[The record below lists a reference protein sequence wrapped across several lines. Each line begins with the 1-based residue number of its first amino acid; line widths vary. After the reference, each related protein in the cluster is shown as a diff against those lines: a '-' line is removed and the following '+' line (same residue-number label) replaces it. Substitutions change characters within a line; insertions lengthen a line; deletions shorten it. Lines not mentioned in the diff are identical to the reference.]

1 MLKFI
6 RLQEYKV
13 MIYRLLLVYLFYAV
27 SRFLF
32 FIYNY
37 SYLEID
43 SILEYVRLSYHGLA
57 FDTTAIFY
65 LNSVFVLFS
74 MLPLVVNTRIGYQK
88 FLCFVYFF
96 TNLIGM
102 VLNFVD
108 LIYYKFN
115 FSRTTVSEW
124 DVIEHES
131 NLPQMFTR
139 FAVSYWHVF
148 LLFILLAALWMY
160 LYRKVKV
167 HTKPYAKS
175 LPAYILSSVFCFLIM
190 ATLMVG
196 GIRGDFKYST
206 RPINLV
212 DANRHVSKIQ
222 HADFVLNT
230 PFAIIRT
237 FNKITFKK
245 VAFDLPKSEVDSLAQ
260 PIKTYQKIVPNKPN
274 IVVFIT
280 ESYSREYIGAF
291 NDSTKIKDYVSYTPF
306 LDSLATKS
314 LIFNNA
320 YANGRKSIHG
330 MSSVLAGIPS
340 FKDAFTSSPYANQD
354 IESVVSIL
362 NNEGYDTSFFH
373 GAPNGSMGFLGFSN
387 ILGFDQYY
395 GKTEFNNDLLFDGVW
410 GIWDAPFFQYT
421 KEVLDGKTTPFFS
434 TIFTVTSHEP
444 YIIPK
449 EFEGVFPKG
458 TLPMHQCVGYTDF
471 AFKQFFEAA
480 KKEPWFDNT
489 IFIITADHT
498 NQIHYREQYL
508 NTINRYA
515 VPILI
520 YTPNEEYIGVR
531 SELAQQIDIYPTI
544 LNMIGYDKPF
554 RSWGRSLVNN
564 NTDRMPPYVM
574 NFNGKNYQYIKGNII
589 CIFDG
594 VKAIGFYDVND
605 LKLEKNL
612 IANRTKEMDAVEL
625 SCKAFLKDY
634 FDRITDRN
642 L

>member
-1 MLKFI
+1 MLRFL
-6 RLQEYKV
+6 RLEEYKV
-13 MIYRLLLVYLFYAV
+13 MIYRVLLVYFFYTT

-37 SYLEID
+37 SILEID
-43 SILEYVRLSYHGLA
+43 SIFEYFRLSYHGLA

-65 LNSVFVLFS
+65 LNSLFVLFS
-74 MLPLVVNTRIGYQK
+74 MLPLLVNTQKGYQK
-88 FLCFVYFF
+88 FLFVIYFL

-102 VLNFVD
+102 ALNFVD

-115 FSRTTVSEW
+115 FSRTTISEW
-124 DVIEHES
+124 DVIENES
-131 NLPQMFTR
+131 NLPQMFAR

-148 LLFILLAALWMY
+148 LLFFMAAALWIF
-160 LYRKVKV
+160 LYKKVELSA
-167 HTKPYAKS
+167 KPYAKGRI
-175 LPAYILSSVFCFLIM
+175 AYVFTSVVSFLVI

-196 GIRGDFKYST
+196 GIRGDFKKST

-212 DANRHVSKIQ
+212 DASRHVAKIQ

-237 FNKITFKK
+237 FNKNTFKK
-245 VAFDLPKSEVDSLAQ
+245 MSFSVPEAEIDRLIQ
-260 PIKTYQKIVPNKPN
+260 PIKTYPKSTEHKPN

-280 ESYSREYIGAF
+280 ESYGREYIGAF
-291 NDSTKIKDYVSYTPF
+291 NNPTDIEDYVSYTPF

-320 YANGRKSIHG
+320 FANGRKSIHG

-354 IESVVSIL
+354 IESVVSVL
-362 NNEGYDTSFFH
+362 NSEGYDTSFFH

-387 ILGFDQYY
+387 ILGFDHYY
-395 GKTEFNNDLLFDGVW
+395 GKTEFNNDALFDGVW
-410 GIWDAPFFQYT
+410 GIWDAPFFQFMKT
-421 KEVLDGKTTPFFS
+421 TLDAKTTPFFS
-434 TIFTVTSHEP
+434 TIFTVSSHEP
-444 YIIPK
+444 YIVPK
-449 EFEGVFPKG
+449 EYEGVFPKG
-458 TLPMHQCVGYTDF
+458 KVPMHQCVGYTDF

-480 KKEPWFDNT
+480 KKEPWFQNT
-489 IFIITADHT
+489 IFVITADHS
-498 NQIHYREQYL
+498 NQTYYKEQYL
-508 NTINRYA
+508 NPINRYA

-520 YTPNEEYIGVR
+520 YSSNEEYIGVN

-544 LNMIGYDKPF
+544 LDMVGYNKPF
-554 RSWGRSLVNN
+554 RSWGRSLVDNSLDKM
-564 NTDRMPPYVM
+564 TPYVM
-574 NFNGKNYQYIKGNII
+574 NFNGQNYQYSKGNII

-594 VKAIGFYDVND
+594 VKAVGFYDIND
-605 LKLEKNL
+605 LRLETNL

-625 SCKAFLKDY
+625 ACKAFLKDY
-634 FDRITDRN
+634 FDKIIDRN

>member
-13 MIYRLLLVYLFYAV
+13 MIYRLLLAYFFYAV

-37 SYLEID
+37 SYLEIE
-43 SILEYVRLSYHGLA
+43 SFLEYVRLSYHGLA

-65 LNSVFVLFS
+65 LNSLFVLFS
-74 MLPLVVNTRIGYQK
+74 MFPLVVNTRKGYQK
-88 FLCFVYFF
+88 FLFIIYFL

-102 VLNFVD
+102 ALNFVD

-131 NLPQMFTR
+131 NLPQMFGR
-139 FAVSYWHVF
+139 FAISYWHVF
-148 LLFILLAALWMY
+148 LLFFLVAALWIF
-160 LYRKVKV
+160 LYNKVKV
-167 HTKPYAKS
+167 QTKPYAKS
-175 LPAYILSSVFCFLIM
+175 LPFYLLSSVVCFLIM

-237 FNKITFKK
+237 FNKKTFKK
-245 VAFDLPKSEVDSLAQ
+245 VVYDLPKSVVDSLVQ
-260 PIKTYQKIVPNKPN
+260 PIKTYKKTIPNKPN
-274 IVVFIT
+274 VVVFIT
-280 ESYSREYIGAF
+280 ESYSREYMGAF
-291 NDSTKIKDYVSYTPF
+291 NDLAKIKDYVGYTPF

-320 YANGRKSIHG
+320 FANGRKSIHG

-354 IESVVSIL
+354 MESVVSIL
-362 NNEGYDTSFFH
+362 NDEGYDTSFFH

-387 ILGFDQYY
+387 ILGFDNYY

-410 GIWDAPFFQYT
+410 GIWDAPFFQFT
-421 KEVLDGKTTPFFS
+421 KEVLDAKTTPFFS

-444 YIIPK
+444 YIVPK

-480 KKEPWFDNT
+480 KKEPWFENT

-498 NQIHYREQYL
+498 NQIYYKEQYL
-508 NTINRYA
+508 NPINRYA

-520 YTPNEEYIGVR
+520 YSPNEEYIGIR

-544 LNMIGYDKPF
+544 LDMVGYTKPF

-564 NTDRMPPYVM
+564 SADRMPPYVM
-574 NFNGKNYQYIKGNII
+574 NFNGQNYQYTKGNII

-594 VKAIGFYDVND
+594 VKAVGFYDVHD

-612 IANRTKEMDAVEL
+612 IANRTEEMDAVEL

-634 FDRITDRN
+634 FDRIIDRN

>member
-13 MIYRLLLVYLFYAV
+13 MIYRLLLVYFFYTV

-43 SILEYVRLSYHGLA
+43 SISEYLRLSYHGIA

-65 LNSVFVLFS
+65 LNSLFVLLS
-74 MLPLVVNTRIGYQK
+74 MFPLLINTRKGYQK
-88 FLCFVYFF
+88 LLFFVYFL

-102 VLNFVD
+102 ALNFVD

-115 FSRTTVSEW
+115 YSRTTVSEW
-124 DVIEHES
+124 DVIKHES
-131 NLPQMFTR
+131 NLLPMFGR

-148 LLFILLAALWMY
+148 LLFFLVTALWIS
-160 LYRKVKV
+160 LYKKVKV
-167 HTKPYAKS
+167 HTKPYAKG
-175 LPAYILSSVFCFLIM
+175 LFAYFLSSVVCFLTM

-237 FNKITFKK
+237 FNKVTFKK
-245 VAFDLPKSEVDSLAQ
+245 VAYDLPKSVVDSLAQ
-260 PIKTYQKIVPNKPN
+260 PIKTYQKAVQKPPNV
-274 IVVFIT
+274 VVFIT
-280 ESYSREYIGAF
+280 ESYSREYMGAF
-291 NDSTKIKDYVSYTPF
+291 NDPSVIKDYVSYTPF

-340 FKDAFTSSPYANQD
+340 FKDAYTSSPYANQD

-387 ILGFDQYY
+387 ILGFDHYY

-421 KEVLDGKTTPFFS
+421 KEVLDTKTTPFFS

-449 EFEGVFPKG
+449 EYEGVFPKG

-471 AFKQFFEAA
+471 AYKQFFEAA
-480 KKEPWFDNT
+480 KKEPWFENT

-498 NQIHYREQYL
+498 NQIHYKEQYL

-520 YTPNEEYIGVR
+520 YSPNEEYIGVNE
-531 SELAQQIDIYPTI
+531 ELAQQIDIYPTI
-544 LNMIGYDKPF
+544 LDMIGYNKPF
-554 RSWGRSLVNN
+554 RSWGRSLVN
-564 NTDRMPPYVM
+564 TSVDRMPPYVM
-574 NFNGKNYQYIKGNII
+574 NFNNQNYQYSKGNII

-594 VKAIGFYDVND
+594 EKAIGFYDIND
-605 LKLEKNL
+605 LKFEKNL

-634 FDRITDRN
+634 FDRIIDRN

>member
-1 MLKFI
+1 MLKFL

-13 MIYRLLLVYLFYAV
+13 MIYRILLVYFFYAV

-32 FIYNY
+32 FIYNC
-37 SYLEID
+37 SFLEID
-43 SILEYVRLSYHGLA
+43 SIFEYIRLSYHGLA

-65 LNSVFVLFS
+65 LNSLFVLFS
-74 MLPLVVNTRIGYQK
+74 MLPFVVNTHKTYQK
-88 FLCFVYFF
+88 FLFFIYFM

-102 VLNFVD
+102 ALNFVD

-124 DVIEHES
+124 DVIENES
-131 NLPQMFTR
+131 NLVQMFGR

-148 LLFILLAALWMY
+148 LLFFMASALWIF
-160 LYRKVKV
+160 LYKKVKV
-167 HTKPYAKS
+167 STKPYTKGLVS
-175 LPAYILSSVFCFLIM
+175 YLFTSVVSFLIM

-196 GIRGDFKYST
+196 GIRGDFKHST

-212 DANRHVSKIQ
+212 DANRHVTNIQ

-230 PFAIIRT
+230 PFAIMRT

-245 VAFDLPKSEVDSLAQ
+245 VSFDVRKSVVDSLAQ
-260 PIKTYQKIVPNKPN
+260 PMKVYQKTIQKKPN

-291 NDSTKIKDYVSYTPF
+291 NNPTQIKDYVSYTPF
-306 LDSLATKS
+306 LDSLSTKS

-320 YANGRKSIHG
+320 FANGRKSIHG

-340 FKDAFTSSPYANQD
+340 FKDAFTSSPFANQKV
-354 IESVVSIL
+354 ESVVSVL
-362 NNEGYDTSFFH
+362 NEEGYDTSFFH

-387 ILGFDQYY
+387 ILGFDHYY

-421 KEVLDGKTTPFFS
+421 KEVLDAKTTPFFS
-434 TIFTVTSHEP
+434 TIFTVSSHEP
-444 YIIPK
+444 YIVPK

-458 TLPMHQCVGYTDF
+458 NLPMHQCVGYTDY

-480 KKEPWFDNT
+480 KKEPWFENT

-498 NQIHYREQYL
+498 NQIYYKEHYL
-508 NTINRYA
+508 NPINRYA

-520 YTPNEEYIGVR
+520 YSPNEEYIGVN

-544 LNMIGYDKPF
+544 LDMIGYDKPF
-554 RSWGRSLVNN
+554 RSWGRSLVDNSEVK
-564 NTDRMPPYVM
+564 MPPYVI
-574 NFNGKNYQYIKGNII
+574 NFNGQNYQYSKGNII

-594 VKAIGFYDVND
+594 VKAIGFYDISDIN
-605 LKLEKNL
+605 LETNL
-612 IANRTKEMDAVEL
+612 IANRTKEMDTVEL
-625 SCKAFLKDY
+625 ACKAFLKDY
-634 FDRITDRN
+634 FDRIIDRN

>member
-1 MLKFI
+1 M
-6 RLQEYKV
+6 EYIK
-13 MIYRLLLVYLFYAV
+13 
-27 SRFLF
+27 
-32 FIYNY
+32 
-37 SYLEID
+37 
-43 SILEYVRLSYHGLA
+43 LSYHGLA

-65 LNSVFVLFS
+65 LNSLFVFFS
-74 MLPLVVNTRIGYQK
+74 MLPLVVNTQKGYQK
-88 FLCFVYFF
+88 FLFFVYFF

-102 VLNFVD
+102 ALNFVD

-131 NLPQMFTR
+131 NLTQMFFR

-148 LLFILLAALWMY
+148 LLFTLTTALWIF
-160 LYRKVKV
+160 LYKSIKVRV
-167 HTKPYAKS
+167 KPYEKGLIS
-175 LPAYILSSVFCFLIM
+175 YILSSVFSFLIM
-190 ATLMVG
+190 TTLMVG
-196 GIRGDFKYST
+196 GIRGDFKHST

-237 FNKITFKK
+237 FNKKTFKK
-245 VAFDLPKSEVDSLAQ
+245 VSFDLQKSVVDRLAQ
-260 PIKTYQKIVPNKPN
+260 PIKTYPKTVENRPN

-280 ESYSREYIGAF
+280 ESYSREYMGAF
-291 NDSTKIKDYVSYTPF
+291 NNPTDIKDYVGYTPF

-320 YANGRKSIHG
+320 FANGRKSIHG

-340 FKDAFTSSPYANQD
+340 FKDAFTSSPYANQKM
-354 IESVVSIL
+354 ESVVSIL
-362 NNEGYDTSFFH
+362 NKEGYDTSFFH

-387 ILGFDQYY
+387 ILGFDHYY

-410 GIWDAPFFQYT
+410 GIWDVPFFQYT
-421 KEVLDGKTTPFFS
+421 KEVLDAKTTPFFS

-444 YIIPK
+444 YIVPE

-480 KKEPWFDNT
+480 KKEPWFENT

-498 NQIHYREQYL
+498 NQIYYKEQYL
-508 NTINRYA
+508 NPINRYA

-520 YTPNEEYIGVR
+520 YSPNKEYIGVN

-544 LNMIGYDKPF
+544 LDLVGYDKPF
-554 RSWGRSLVNN
+554 RSWGRSLVNDSL
-564 NTDRMPPYVM
+564 DRMPPYVM
-574 NFNGKNYQYIKGNII
+574 NFNGQNYQYSKGNII

-594 VKAIGFYDVND
+594 VKAIGFYDIND
-605 LKLEKNL
+605 LRLENNL

-634 FDRITDRN
+634 FDRIIDRN

>member
-1 MLKFI
+1 MLKYL

-13 MIYRLLLVYLFYAV
+13 MIYRVLLVYFFYTV

-37 SYLEID
+37 SFLEID
-43 SILEYVRLSYHGLA
+43 SASEYIRLSYHGLA

-65 LNSVFVLFS
+65 LNSLFVLFS
-74 MLPLVVNTRIGYQK
+74 MLPLRVNTQKGYQK
-88 FLCFVYFF
+88 FLFIIYFL

-102 VLNFVD
+102 ALNFVD

-124 DVIEHES
+124 DVIENES
-131 NLPQMFTR
+131 NLPQMFAR

-148 LLFILLAALWMY
+148 LLFILTVALWIF
-160 LYRKVKV
+160 LYKKVKV
-167 HTKPYAKS
+167 STKPYAKS
-175 LPAYILSSVFCFLIM
+175 LTAYVLTSVVSFLIM

-212 DANRHVSKIQ
+212 DANRHATKIQ

-237 FNKITFKK
+237 FNKKTFKK
-245 VAFDLPKSEVDSLAQ
+245 VSFDLQKSVVDSLAQ
-260 PIKTYQKIVPNKPN
+260 PMKVYQKTVPNKPN

-291 NDSTKIKDYVSYTPF
+291 NDPTQIKDYVGYSPF

-320 YANGRKSIHG
+320 FANGRKSIHG

-340 FKDAFTSSPYANQD
+340 FKDAFTSSPFANQD
-354 IESVVSIL
+354 VESVVSVL
-362 NNEGYDTSFFH
+362 NDEGYDSSFFH
-373 GAPNGSMGFLGFSN
+373 GAPNGSMGFLVFSN
-387 ILGFDQYY
+387 ILGFDHYY

-410 GIWDAPFFQYT
+410 GIWDDPFFQYT
-421 KEVLDGKTTPFFS
+421 KEVLDTKTTPFFS

-444 YIIPK
+444 YIVPK
-449 EFEGVFPKG
+449 EYEGVFPKG

-480 KKEPWFDNT
+480 KKEPWFENT

-498 NQIHYREQYL
+498 NQIYYKEQYL
-508 NTINRYA
+508 NPINRYA

-520 YTPNEEYIGVR
+520 YSPSEEYIGVS

-544 LNMIGYDKPF
+544 LDMVGYNKPF
-554 RSWGRSLVNN
+554 RSWGRSLVNSSAG
-564 NTDRMPPYVM
+564 RMPPYVM
-574 NFNGKNYQYIKGNII
+574 NFNGQNYQYSKGNII

-594 VKAIGFYDVND
+594 QKAIGYYDIND
-605 LKLEKNL
+605 LKLETNL

-625 SCKAFLKDY
+625 ACKAFLKDY
-634 FDRITDRN
+634 FERIIDRN

>member
-1 MLKFI
+1 MLNFL

-13 MIYRLLLVYLFYAV
+13 MIYRILLVYLFYAI

-37 SYLEID
+37 SLLEID
-43 SILEYVRLSYHGLA
+43 SIFEYFRLSYHGLA

-65 LNSVFVLFS
+65 LNSLFVLFS
-74 MLPLVVNTRIGYQK
+74 MLPLLVNTQKGYQK
-88 FLCFVYFF
+88 FLFVIYFL

-102 VLNFVD
+102 ALNFVD

-124 DVIEHES
+124 DVIENES
-131 NLPQMFTR
+131 NLPQMFAR

-148 LLFILLAALWMY
+148 LLFFMAAALWIF
-160 LYRKVKV
+160 LYKKVEV
-167 HTKPYAKS
+167 SAKPYAKG
-175 LPAYILSSVFCFLIM
+175 LIAYIFTSVVSFLIV
-190 ATLMVG
+190 ATFMVG
-196 GIRGDFKYST
+196 GIRGDFKKST

-212 DANRHVSKIQ
+212 DASRHVTKIQ

-237 FNKITFKK
+237 FNKNTFKK
-245 VAFDLPKSEVDSLAQ
+245 TSFSVSEAEIDRLIQ
-260 PIKTYQKIVPNKPN
+260 PIKTYQKSTEHKPN

-280 ESYSREYIGAF
+280 ESYGREYIGAF
-291 NDSTKIKDYVSYTPF
+291 NNPTDIEDYVSYTPF

-320 YANGRKSIHG
+320 FANGRKSIHG

-354 IESVVSIL
+354 VESVVSVL
-362 NNEGYDTSFFH
+362 NSEGYDTSFFH

-387 ILGFDQYY
+387 ILGFDHYY
-395 GKTEFNNDLLFDGVW
+395 GKTEFNNDALFDGVW
-410 GIWDAPFFQYT
+410 GIWDAPFFQFMKT
-421 KEVLDGKTTPFFS
+421 TLDTKTTPFFS
-434 TIFTVTSHEP
+434 TIFTVSSHEP
-444 YIIPK
+444 YIVPK
-449 EFEGVFPKG
+449 EYEGVFPKG
-458 TLPMHQCVGYTDF
+458 KVPMHQCVGYTDF

-480 KKEPWFDNT
+480 KKEPWFEDT
-489 IFIITADHT
+489 IFIITADHS
-498 NQIHYREQYL
+498 NQTPYKEYL
-508 NTINRYA
+508 KPVNRYA
-515 VPILI
+515 VPIMI
-520 YTPNEEYIGVR
+520 YSPNEKYRGVN

-544 LNMIGYDKPF
+544 IDMIGYDKPF
-554 RSWGRSLVNN
+554 RSWGRSLIS
-564 NTDRMPPYVM
+564 DKSEKMPPFFVSYI
-574 NFNGKNYQYIKGNII
+574 GQNYMYSTGDII

-594 VKAIGFYDVND
+594 VKAIGFYDIND
-605 LKLEKNL
+605 LGLETNL

-625 SCKAFLKDY
+625 ACKAFLKDY
-634 FDRITDRN
+634 FDRIIDRN

>member
-1 MLKFI
+1 MLKFL

-13 MIYRLLLVYLFYAV
+13 MIYRLLLVYIFYAL
-27 SRFLF
+27 SRLLF

-37 SYLEID
+37 SFLEID
-43 SILEYVRLSYHGLA
+43 SVFEYLRLSYHGLA

-65 LNSVFVLFS
+65 LNSLFVLFS
-74 MLPLVVNTRIGYQK
+74 MLPLRVNTQRGYQK
-88 FLCFVYFF
+88 FLFVIYFL

-102 VLNFVD
+102 ALNFVD

-131 NLPQMFTR
+131 NLPQILGR

-148 LLFILLAALWMY
+148 LLFFLCSALWIFLY
-160 LYRKVKV
+160 NKIKVSTKSYRKG
-167 HTKPYAKS
+167 
-175 LPAYILSSVFCFLIM
+175 LFAYVISSVISFLIM

-212 DANRHVSKIQ
+212 DANRHAYKTQ

-237 FNKITFKK
+237 FNKKTFKK
-245 VAFDLPKSEVDSLAQ
+245 VPFDVKESVVDSLVK
-260 PIKTYQKIVPNKPN
+260 PIKVYKRSVTHKPN

-280 ESYSREYIGAF
+280 ESYSREYMGAF
-291 NDSTKIKDYVSYTPF
+291 NDSTKIKDYIGYSPF

-320 YANGRKSIHG
+320 FANGRKSIHG

-340 FKDAFTSSPYANQD
+340 FKDAFTSSPFANQD
-354 IESVVSIL
+354 VESVVSVL
-362 NNEGYDTSFFH
+362 NDEGYDTSFFH

-387 ILGFDQYY
+387 ILGFDHYY

-410 GIWDAPFFQYT
+410 GIWDEPFFQYT
-421 KEVLDGKTTPFFS
+421 KDVLNTKTTPFFS
-434 TIFTVTSHEP
+434 TIFSVTSHEP
-444 YIIPK
+444 YIVP
-449 EFEGVFPKG
+449 EEYDGVFPKG

-471 AFKQFFEAA
+471 AFKQFFKAA
-480 KKEPWFDNT
+480 QKEPWFENT

-498 NQIHYREQYL
+498 NQIYYKEQYL
-508 NTINRYA
+508 NPINRYA

-520 YTPNEEYIGVR
+520 YSPNEEYLGV
-531 SELAQQIDIYPTI
+531 STELAQQIDIYPTI
-544 LNMIGYDKPF
+544 LDMIGYNVPF
-554 RSWGRSLVNN
+554 RSWGRSLVNQSE
-564 NTDRMPPYVM
+564 DRMTPYVM
-574 NFNGKNYQYIKGNII
+574 NFNGQNYQYSKGNLI

-594 VKAIGFYDVND
+594 VKAIGFYDIND
-605 LKLEKNL
+605 LNLENNL
-612 IANRTKEMDAVEL
+612 IVNRTQEMDAVEL
-625 SCKAFLKDY
+625 ACKAFLKDY
-634 FDRITDRN
+634 FDRIIDRD